1 MPILT
6 RIPLFLV
13 MSETTSWKAD
23 RKPIVSEDDDPR
35 VLCSYVP
42 VPAYSIEKDCLLF
55 VICLNQRILTNTT

>member
-42 VPAYSIEKDCLLF
+42 VRPPC
-55 VICLNQRILTNTT
+55 